1 MLILREQKKIFK
13 PLYSHLGDGIFILDP
28 STPKI
33 IMPFLERPFGSTQ
46 SRILELVEST
56 KRVSYEITQEADI
69 IEIKPNFWTK
79 KGLRTFFK
87 KGFYSYN
94 IILIIFYLFPGSI
107 LGCFLYNDCYL
118 QPQITRDFIISSNHF
133 YAFFLLTSLGVFSFH
148 NTKKINFLI
157 IYLFLLS
164 IILELFHIII
174 PNRGFEMSDLFG
186 NIVGVILVILIYKI
200 VIRYVKT

>member
-1 MLILREQKKIFK
+1 MNKLK
-13 PLYSHLGDGIFILDP
+13 Y
-28 STPKI
+28 
-33 IMPFLERPFGSTQ
+33 
-46 SRILELVEST
+46 
-56 KRVSYEITQEADI
+56 
-69 IEIKPNFWTK
+69 
-79 KGLRTFFK
+79 FFK
-87 KGFYSYN
+87 IAFYSSN
-94 IILIIFYLFPGSI
+94 IILIILYLFPGSI
-107 LGCFLYNDCYL
+107 LGWFLYNDHL
-118 QPQITRDFIISSNHF
+118 VQPQITKNFIISSNHF
-133 YAFFLLTSLGVFSFH
+133 YSFVVLTSLGVLSFH